1 MQEGSAES
9 SSDSGGLRKVESG
22 NQNLAVFAG
31 MFIKKFGCFPT
42 FPALAKLCEKNVIK
56 GVSRFI
62 DDEVSN
68 NGHTEEV
75 KVPDEVKYF
84 VTDKLVSVTEAIRV
98 ENPKII

>member
-1 MQEGSAES
+1 MQEGSEES
-9 SSDSGGLRKVESG
+9 SSDCGGLRKVESG

-84 VTDKLVSVTEAIRV
+84 VANELVSITKAVGV
-98 ENPKII
+98 ENSEII